1 MVRNTS
7 LQDMEI
13 HATIRL
19 VSKLLNKDISWIFKK
34 KRENWKLWIF
44 QVEASSRENPQQIA
58 RISKGSEYIGELT
71 NGAGKYFMDAGNI
84 LFHMTGQVIDDW
96 LQVLT

>member
-1 MVRNTS
+1 M
-7 LQDMEI
+7 
-13 HATIRL
+13 
-19 VSKLLNKDISWIFKK
+19 
-34 KRENWKLWIF
+34 
-44 QVEASSRENPQQIA
+44 EASSRENPQQIA

-84 LFHMTGQVIDDW
+84 LFHMAGQVIDDW